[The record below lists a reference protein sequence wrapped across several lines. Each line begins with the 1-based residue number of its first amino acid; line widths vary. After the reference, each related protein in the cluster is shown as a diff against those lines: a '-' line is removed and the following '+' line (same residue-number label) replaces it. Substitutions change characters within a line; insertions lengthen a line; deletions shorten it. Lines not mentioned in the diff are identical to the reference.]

1 MRDNFVARRLLEGLR
16 LRTVLDG
23 QSAPKII
30 HFTCFVSC

>member
-23 QSAPKII
+23 PIGS
-30 HFTCFVSC
+30 